1 MIQFTHQSPCVSL
14 LLFALTPPTG
24 KESSQSLHYDW
35 RRIRDDLQRF
45 RELVDSNDV
54 RGIMAFSR
62 SRLLR
67 NLVGINDRR
76 LYGHLRAGTKRL
88 IEEYISEVVRA
99 LQLVCVTESSGAT
112 TALAA
117 VQQEGDRDGGDGGSG
132 GDDDDGVEPDDYPID
147 PPTTAEKLSFF
158 NETRHA
164 FGRSALLLSGGA
176 TLGLYHIGV
185 MKALHDSNLLPRVIS
200 GSSVGSIICA
210 MVGTRTDE
218 ELHDL
223 FDPEGNSIK
232 LNFFPPNGGSVK
244 RKFTRL
250 FTQGV
255 LMDIKILK
263 KCVKANVPPL
273 TFQEAYE
280 LSGRIINIVVSPAS
294 GSGNQDTLRL
304 LNYLTAPNVLVWSAA
319 LASCAIPGIYAPVE
333 LMKKDEKTGKLSPY
347 MEGGGA
353 PIKWEDGSV
362 QADLPMQRLSELFN
376 INHFI
381 VSQCLINGT
390 KVMMADGSA
399 RCCELVKQGDKLLG
413 HRGEIVVAG
422 PVQASMPRETVWRMV
437 HDDGSEYTVSSE
449 HRVTIR
455 CNLSPQIAIIQHCPE
470 RFLVQLSF
478 VSAEVQ
484 WTRISWEVTLGAEG
498 IVAVEQSSEA
508 CETELS
514 QPLLSE
520 EGELLLLQAAEDCNS
535 CSTHHITSLHLAP
548 SSSSTDENLIS
559 LAISKLND
567 LGRSAYLVRG
577 QLAELSVVE
586 LHERRGG
593 LRWSCG
599 GEQVDRVTGFKVVLP
614 SKVDAEWVPN
624 SELGWSSQTVDLCS
638 STLIALG
645 QGSYDAFNPN
655 ADAATIVY
663 QLPTP
668 SAADAAHN
676 ASASRSFILRRI
688 EALQQTMGI
697 AVNRAA
703 GLIHTEL
710 QRTSDL
716 DECCAHSIDHALSF
730 NTATIIAFGSFARDC
745 WTAAL
750 RLRVASGEFT
760 NVSDSF
766 ERAVRRLRFTR
777 WIADGS
783 SSAGRELV
791 TTVWLAPHPC
801 EWHLSAITS
810 RAIAL
815 THGCEPSV
823 KYVETQSVFITSIDK
838 LSRAPN
844 AAPFLVTNISID
856 AKREEDKRYVLEN
869 GVVTHVSFPLSHTQ
883 QPREKTRRDVADADS
898 FSFAL
903 PCFLCSSELQP
914 SRCPLHLLRLQHS
927 HAATEFPDEPSL
939 EAPGLLVVSAQEHR
953 AEFPASKHHPHPS

>member
-1 MIQFTHQSPCVSL
+1 MCVVACL
-14 LLFALTPPTG
+14 RTPPG

-76 LYGHLRAGTKRL
+76 LYAHLRAGTKRL

-99 LQLVCVTESSGAT
+99 LQLVCVTDSGT
-112 TALAA
+112 TVTTGNLAA
-117 VQQEGDRDGGDGGSG
+117 VQQEGDGGNGGGS
-132 GDDDDGVEPDDYPID
+132 DDDADAEPDEYPVD

-210 MVGTRTDE
+210 MVGTRTDD

-223 FDPEGNSIK
+223 FDPDGNSIK

-244 RKFTRL
+244 RKITRL

-390 KVMMADGSA
+390 KVRMADGSA
-399 RCCELVKQGDKLLG
+399 RCCESVKQGDRLLG

-422 PVQASMPRETVWRMV
+422 PVQASMPRDTVWRIV

-455 CNLSPQIAIIQHCPE
+455 CNLSPQLSIIQCSSE
-470 RFLVQLSF
+470 RFQVQLSF
-478 VSAEVQ
+478 VSAIVE
-484 WTRISWEVTLGAEG
+484 WTRISWEVAVGPEG
-498 IVAVEQSSEA
+498 VTAVEQTSDTLEA
-508 CETELS
+508 NES
-514 QPLLSE
+514 QPLLSGD
-520 EGELLLLQAAEDCNS
+520 GELLLLQSAEDDEIHS
-535 CSTHHITSLHLAP
+535 PRHITSLHVTP
-548 SSSSTDENLIS
+548 GSSHLDEQLRS
-559 LAISKLND
+559 LAISKLNE
-567 LGRSAYLVRG
+567 LGRPAYLVRG

-586 LHERRGG
+586 LYDRREA

-599 GEQVDRVTGFKVVLP
+599 GDQIDRVTGFKAVLP
-614 SKVDAEWVPN
+614 SKMDAEN
-624 SELGWSSQTVDLCS
+624 LETLGWTSQNDPCG

-645 QGSYDAFNPN
+645 EGSYDAFMPN

-676 ASASRSFILRRI
+676 TSASRPFILRRI
-688 EALQQTMGI
+688 EALQQAMGI
-697 AVNRAA
+697 ALDRAA
-703 GLIHTEL
+703 DIIHTEL
-710 QRTSDL
+710 TPAFDSDE
-716 DECCAHSIDHALSF
+716 DCTRSIDNALSL
-730 NTATIIAFGSFARDC
+730 NTASIVAFGSIARHC

-750 RLRVASGEFT
+750 RRRAASGEFT
-760 NVSDSF
+760 NFSDSF
-766 ERAVRRLRFTR
+766 ERAVRCLRFTR

-783 SSAGRELV
+783 SSPCRELV

-801 EWHLSAITS
+801 DWHLSAVTS
-810 RAIAL
+810 YAIAL
-815 THGCEPSV
+815 AHGREPL
-823 KYVETQSVFITSIDK
+823 KHVESQCVWITSIDK
-838 LSRAPN
+838 RTRDPN
-844 AAPFLVTNISID
+844 STPFLVTNISID

-869 GVVTHVSFPLSHTQ
+869 GVVTHVSETQ
-883 QPREKTRRDVADADS
+883 HRQRD
-898 FSFAL
+898 
-903 PCFLCSSELQP
+903 CQ
-914 SRCPLHLLRLQHS
+914 
-927 HAATEFPDEPSL
+927 
-939 EAPGLLVVSAQEHR
+939 
-953 AEFPASKHHPHPS
+953 